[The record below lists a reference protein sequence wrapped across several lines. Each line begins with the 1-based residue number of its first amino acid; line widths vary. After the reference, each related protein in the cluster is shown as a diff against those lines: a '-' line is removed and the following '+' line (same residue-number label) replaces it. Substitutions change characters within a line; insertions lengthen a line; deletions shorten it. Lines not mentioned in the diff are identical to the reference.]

1 MKTSSVQ
8 FLHYA
13 CNQKQP
19 QKKKKEKRLSHGWF
33 LTAGTVDFFLIKPNY
48 LSVAEKI
55 KAGFEWKEAEDEK
68 SSCGGSQNANYSW
81 C

>member
-1 MKTSSVQ
+1 MSSVQ

-19 QKKKKEKRLSHGWF
+19 QKKETIILWLIF

-48 LSVAEKI
+48 LPVAEKI